1 MKTLFKNCDI
11 VTTTDSGF
19 EVIRNGFC
27 GVDGVYICYLG
38 TDMPAEKYDIIKD
51 MTGRV
56 LYPGLINAHNHAAM
70 TLLRGIGSDLP
81 LKEWLYDNMFPTEDK
96 LRAEDV
102 KAGTELAILEM
113 LSTGTVSFSDMYY
126 FCDTTADCVIESGMK
141 ANLCR
146 ALSAFD
152 PNEAYKDSY
161 RVKEALSLYN
171 NYNNAANGRIKID
184 LSIHAEYTCLEDIV
198 RRHSEKCKEL
208 GAIMHI
214 HLSETKSEHDACIEN
229 TARPR
234 PAGSTIWVRLTAP
247 PLPPTAYG

>member
-152 PNEAYKDSY
+152 PNEAYK
-161 RVKEALSLYN
+161 LSL
-171 NYNNAANGRIKID
+171 
-184 LSIHAEYTCLEDIV
+184 IHI
-198 RRHSEKCKEL
+198 
-208 GAIMHI
+208 
-214 HLSETKSEHDACIEN
+214 
-229 TARPR
+229 
-234 PAGSTIWVRLTAP
+234 
-247 PLPPTAYG
+247 

>member
-102 KAGTELAILEM
+102 KA
-113 LSTGTVSFSDMYY
+113 
-126 FCDTTADCVIESGMK
+126 
-141 ANLCR
+141 
-146 ALSAFD
+146 ALNRHRQLFG
-152 PNEAYKDSY
+152 YVLLLRHHGGLRH
-161 RVKEALSLYN
+161 RVWHEGQPL
-171 NYNNAANGRIKID
+171 
-184 LSIHAEYTCLEDIV
+184 
-198 RRHSEKCKEL
+198 
-208 GAIMHI
+208 
-214 HLSETKSEHDACIEN
+214 
-229 TARPR
+229 PR
-234 PAGSTIWVRLTAP
+234 PLRI
-247 PLPPTAYG
+247 